1 MRTCEPA
8 VAFPFFLAGWERVE
22 REETLLKLDIRGEFS
37 YFVAVWWVRTVHKY
51 IAVVYFAG
59 FFIQLSYKCSVKGG
73 RIYYGGWLAAGTTYS
88 TQNQ

>member
-1 MRTCEPA
+1 M
-8 VAFPFFLAGWERVE
+8 E